1 MNYLLE
7 VRLEMLRKLLI
18 ALTLAVTTVPAFDG
32 AISSTA
38 VASDIRYSV
47 NGQAITSTDIA
58 RRTNFLKVQGVKGG
72 AAKAADEMIDQALK
86 LQAGEQAGIRIS
98 TAEVDAAYARFAQS
112 NKMTPKQMNEAL
124 NQIGVTTKH
133 FKEYIRA
140 SMTWGQV
147 LQLRARGSNADGSAS
162 IQDVVA
168 NMLQKGGEKPTSTE
182 YILQQV
188 IFVVPADERKSKLNA
203 RKREAESM
211 RARFQS
217 CETTMDFAKGLVDVT
232 VRDLGRVLEA
242 ELPGDWKD
250 QIIKVKQGGATGVR
264 TTDRGAEFIAV
275 CRSRAVSDDKV
286 AELQFRLDSVK
297 QGGEAEE
304 EALAELRKN
313 AQIVK
318 R

>member
-1 MNYLLE
+1 
-7 VRLEMLRKLLI
+7 MLRNLLVALSL
-18 ALTLAVTTVPAFDG
+18 ALTAVPLVDG
-32 AISSTA
+32 ANFSSA
-38 VASDIRYSV
+38 IASDIRYSV

-58 RRTNFLKVQGVKGG
+58 RRANFLKIQGVKGG
-72 AAKAADEMIDQALK
+72 AETAADEMIDQALK

-98 TAEVDAAYARFAQS
+98 TSEVDAAFERFAKS

-124 NQIGVTTKH
+124 NQIGVTPKH

-147 LQLRARGSNADGSAS
+147 MQLRARGAGGTNTS

-188 IFVVPADERKSKLNA
+188 IFVVPADKRNAKLASRKK
-203 RKREAESM
+203 EAEAM

-217 CETTMDFAKGLVDVT
+217 CDSTVDFAKGLVDVS

-242 ELPGDWKD
+242 ELPDDWKD

-264 TTDRGAEFIAV
+264 TTERGAEFIAV
-275 CRSRAVSDDKV
+275 CRSRSVSDDKV
-286 AELQFRLDSVK
+286 AELQFRLDAIK
-297 QGGEAEE
+297 GGGEAEQ

>member
-1 MNYLLE
+1 M
-7 VRLEMLRKLLI
+7 MLRKLLI
-18 ALTLAVTTVPAFDG
+18 ALALAITVVPAFDS
-32 AISSTA
+32 ATFSTA
-38 VASDIRYSV
+38 IASDIRYSV

-72 AAKAADEMIDQALK
+72 SAKAADEMIDQALK
-86 LQAGEQAGIRIS
+86 LQAGEQAGIRVS
-98 TAEVDAAYARFAQS
+98 TAEVDAAYERFAKS
-112 NKMTPKQMNEAL
+112 NKMSPKQMNEAL
-124 NQIGVTTKH
+124 NQIGVTSKH
-133 FKEYIRA
+133 FKEYIRT
-140 SMTWGQV
+140 SITWGQV
-147 LQLRARGSNADGSAS
+147 MQMRARGSNADGSAS

-168 NMLQKGGEKPTSTE
+168 NMLQKGGSKPTSTE

-188 IFVVPADERKSKLNA
+188 IFVVPTGERGAKLNA
-203 RKREAESM
+203 RKREAEQL

-217 CETTMDFAKGLVDVT
+217 CDTTIDFAKGLVDVT

-242 ELPGDWKD
+242 ELPDDWKD
-250 QIIKVKQGGATGVR
+250 QIVKVKQGGATGVR
-264 TTDRGAEFIAV
+264 TTERGAEFIAV

-286 AELQFRLDSVK
+286 AELQFRLDAVK
-297 QGGEAEE
+297 GGGEAEE